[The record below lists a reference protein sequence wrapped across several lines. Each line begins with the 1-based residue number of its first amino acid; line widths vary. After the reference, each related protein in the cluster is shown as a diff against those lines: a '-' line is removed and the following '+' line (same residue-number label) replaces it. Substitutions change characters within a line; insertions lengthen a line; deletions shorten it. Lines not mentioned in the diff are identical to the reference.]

1 MCKSVC
7 VCVCD
12 YVLVLSVEG
21 GHGGRFSAALGAQLL
36 ADVWRGVRAFEFG
49 LLSLAL
55 RLSLVLLLLLFLR
68 LGGRR
73 RLGFSGAGLDLRRV
87 DLRRVQVH
95 AVGGGVVISVGARHR
110 VQKLQRRALET
121 PATTTR
127 HDTRNTCCCSYL
139 HPAVWQPRDGSA
151 HLLTVCSRQRLPLAH
166 THTHTERDTHTHTHT
181 HTLNTPAEACD
192 VVYITQHKGCA
203 IRVIYDNSVITDVN
217 YHRT

>member
-1 MCKSVC
+1 MCVSVC

-121 PATTTR
+121 PATTTTTR
-127 HDTRNTCCCSYL
+127 HKE
-139 HPAVWQPRDGSA
+139 
-151 HLLTVCSRQRLPLAH
+151 HLLLLLPSSSRLAAQGRFGPSPH
-166 THTHTERDTHTHTHT
+166 CVLASAAPSGTHTHTHT
-181 HTLNTPAEACD
+181 HVTHSC
-192 VVYITQHKGCA
+192 
-203 IRVIYDNSVITDVN
+203 
-217 YHRT
+217 